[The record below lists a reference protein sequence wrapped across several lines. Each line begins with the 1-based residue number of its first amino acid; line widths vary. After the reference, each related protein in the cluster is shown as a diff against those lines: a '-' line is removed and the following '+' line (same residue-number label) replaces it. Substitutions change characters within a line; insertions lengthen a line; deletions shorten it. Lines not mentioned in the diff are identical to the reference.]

1 MSTPTFTMFHANCVG
16 NAVNCLY
23 SHKVEIAD
31 ADTFRQAVR
40 FDHVYAAYR
49 DNYRSVGN
57 FISANAL
64 PVDCDN
70 DHSDEPADWITPE
83 DVAAAFPNVAF
94 VVHYSRHHLLMKSF
108 RSPRPRFH
116 VIFAIEPMT
125 DAKAYADAKTQVQ
138 QYFPYFDTNALDAAR
153 FFFGTTEP
161 IVEFH
166 EGSITLTQFLADYAA
181 EQRFAAADAES
192 DTIPEGSRN
201 STMSHT
207 AGCLLKR
214 YGNTEEAYTRYLEQA
229 RKCNPP
235 LEDSELDTIWR
246 SALNFFNKVQ
256 SQPGYVPPEQYGAK
270 AAALKPDDY
279 SDVGQASVLA
289 REYSKE
295 LRYSPSTDYIRYN
308 GICWQESKSRAQAAA
323 QELTDRQLAEAR
335 KLKKST
341 WAAMEANGAAGILA
355 AMGAKKAAD
364 CLTDE
369 QAAAYQAY
377 QDACDYFRFVVNRRL
392 SKNIASTLKEARPM
406 LEIDRSKLDA
416 DGFLLNTPDCTYDL
430 RKGLNGKQEHRAS
443 DYITK
448 VTTVSPSDKGME
460 EWLSALDTIFCGDT
474 ELTEYVQRVVGLAAI
489 GKVYVEALIIAHG
502 EGRNGKST
510 FWNVIAR
517 VLGSYSGNIS
527 ADALTVGCRRNVKP
541 ELAEAHGKRLLIAAE
556 LEEGTRLNTSIIK
569 QLCSTDEIEAEK
581 KYKDPFH
588 FIPSHTLVLYTNHLP
603 KVGAN
608 DPGTW
613 RRLLVIPFNALIQ
626 GKGDIKNYADWLYEN
641 CGEAILAWVI
651 HGAQKIIAE
660 DFHPVEPDCVT
671 QAIAKYREDNDW
683 LGHFIAERCDVGDE
697 YRERSGDLYAAYRG
711 YCSNTGAFTRSTA
724 DFYSALEFAGFRKHK
739 ERTGSYVDGLKLKD
753 EDSLSVSMDFLG
765 ISA

>member
-16 NAVNCLY
+16 NAVNCSY

-70 DHSDEPADWITPE
+70 DHSDDPADWITPE

-116 VIFAIEPMT
+116 VVFAIELMT

-229 RKCNPP
+229 GKCNPP

-246 SALNFFNKVQ
+246 SALTFFNKVQ

-279 SDVGQASVLA
+279 SDVGQAAVLA
-289 REYSKE
+289 REYSEE

-308 GICWQESKSRAQAAA
+308 GICWQESKPRAQA
-323 QELTDRQLAEAR
+323 L
-335 KLKKST
+335 
-341 WAAMEANGAAGILA
+341 
-355 AMGAKKAAD
+355 
-364 CLTDE
+364 
-369 QAAAYQAY
+369 
-377 QDACDYFRFVVNRRL
+377 
-392 SKNIASTLKEARPM
+392 
-406 LEIDRSKLDA
+406 
-416 DGFLLNTPDCTYDL
+416 
-430 RKGLNGKQEHRAS
+430 HR
-443 DYITK
+443 
-448 VTTVSPSDKGME
+448 
-460 EWLSALDTIFCGDT
+460 
-474 ELTEYVQRVVGLAAI
+474 
-489 GKVYVEALIIAHG
+489 
-502 EGRNGKST
+502 N
-510 FWNVIAR
+510 
-517 VLGSYSGNIS
+517 
-527 ADALTVGCRRNVKP
+527 
-541 ELAEAHGKRLLIAAE
+541 
-556 LEEGTRLNTSIIK
+556 
-569 QLCSTDEIEAEK
+569 
-581 KYKDPFH
+581 
-588 FIPSHTLVLYTNHLP
+588 
-603 KVGAN
+603 
-608 DPGTW
+608 
-613 RRLLVIPFNALIQ
+613 
-626 GKGDIKNYADWLYEN
+626 
-641 CGEAILAWVI
+641 
-651 HGAQKIIAE
+651 
-660 DFHPVEPDCVT
+660 
-671 QAIAKYREDNDW
+671 
-683 LGHFIAERCDVGDE
+683 
-697 YRERSGDLYAAYRG
+697 
-711 YCSNTGAFTRSTA
+711 
-724 DFYSALEFAGFRKHK
+724 
-739 ERTGSYVDGLKLKD
+739 
-753 EDSLSVSMDFLG
+753 
-765 ISA
+765 